1 MEAVLSA
8 KHTAQRIIDLAR
20 EKKGKQIVKMGIGT
34 ISSFADYFVIITG
47 ESGVQIKAIADHIDN
62 ELRLEDIYPS
72 NKEGYQNLSWV
83 LMDYGDVIVH
93 IFNHESREFYA
104 IERLWADAEMEF
116 ISDEEA

>member
-1 MEAVLSA
+1 MSA
-8 KHTAQRIIDLAR
+8 NEIAQRIVELAR
-20 EKKGKQIVKMGIGT
+20 EKKGKQIVKMGIGK
-34 ISSFADYFVIITG
+34 ISSFADYFVVITG
-47 ESGVQIKAIADHIDN
+47 ESTVQNKAITDHIDN
-62 ELRLEDIYPS
+62 ELRLENVYPIS
-72 NKEGYQNLSWV
+72 KEGYQNLSWI